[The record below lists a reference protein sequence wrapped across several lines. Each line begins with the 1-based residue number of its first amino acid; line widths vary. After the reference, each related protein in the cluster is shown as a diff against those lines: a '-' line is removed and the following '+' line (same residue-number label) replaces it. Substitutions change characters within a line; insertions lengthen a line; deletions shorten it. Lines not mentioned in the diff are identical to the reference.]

1 MPNSV
6 QVDRIINEIKI
17 LDYYAK
23 LEILEKLVRLLKE
36 PVKKSKKQ
44 YSLLQLEGLGKE
56 IWQDVNVNEYIDQER
71 DSWDIKWE
79 KF

>member
-6 QVDRIINEIKI
+6 QVERIINEIKI

-23 LEILEKLVRLLKE
+23 LDILEKLVRLLKE
-36 PVKKSKKQ
+36 PVKKSKKK

-56 IWQDVNVNEYIDQER
+56 IWQDVNVDEYIDQER
-71 DSWDIKWE
+71 DSWD
-79 KF
+79 

>member
-6 QVDRIINEIKI
+6 QVERIINEIKI

-23 LEILEKLVRLLKE
+23 LDILEKLVRLLKE

-44 YSLLQLEGLGKE
+44 CSLLQLEGLGKE
-56 IWQDVNVNEYIDQER
+56 IWQDVNVDKYIDQER
-71 DSWDIKWE
+71 DSWD
-79 KF
+79 

>member
-6 QVDRIINEIKI
+6 QVERIINEIKI

-23 LEILEKLVRLLKE
+23 LDILEKLVRLLRE
-36 PVKKSKKQ
+36 PARKTKKQ

-56 IWQDVNVNEYIDQER
+56 IWQNISVDEYIDQER
-71 DSWDIKWE
+71 DSWD
-79 KF
+79 